1 MLNYITEILVYL
13 VIGILIMEMVS
24 FVTRTTPDPDTGE
37 FKGKVTGLQYSIGLL
52 FWPPLLVAAILRVIL
67 QGRKRM
73 KK

>member
-1 MLNYITEILVYL
+1 MDYLTEILVYL

-24 FVTRTTPDPDTGE
+24 FITRTTPNPDTGE
-37 FKGKVTGLQYSIGLL
+37 FNVRVNSFQYILGLL
-52 FWPPLLVAAILRVIL
+52 FWPPLLVAAIIRVIL